1 MDDDFYI
8 DPSDFNDDAQ
18 LSIID
23 EEKLKVLDKIEE
35 YTAMVKENVKLHEKG
50 DYDANFRVLSRY
62 ISNMVELSALESN
75 SDGLS
80 DDEILDKIKEIENSV
95 LDFNASA
102 LENENPENESEITL
116 DDIMNAC
123 QADDSNNDDG
133 SLDF

>member
-35 YTAMVKENVKLHEKG
+35 YTAMVKENVKLQEKG

-62 ISNMVELSALESN
+62 ISDMVELSALESN

-95 LDFNASA
+95 SDFNASA
-102 LENENPENESEITL
+102 LEDENPENESEITL
-116 DDIMNAC
+116 DDMMNAC